1 MVFILVLSKQT
12 ERHATSAQYNT
23 MQKLS
28 QSGLS
33 KANELHSHTSQQSVP
48 LSLLLVSR
56 FLYAVAPRQLLEQD
70 TGVCHLHLT
79 NLLTA
84 HLPAL
89 SPAADLAE
97 PRPPRHIPPP
107 PDSGRGAVRP
117 ADPPTHISG
126 EEFSH
131 SHLYTRS
138 VDHLE
143 FKRLQS
149 QIPTS
154 DPRVGILHAVEPL
167 QRGVV
172 QTESEFPSQEIISEG
187 EAHLMPNTP
196 SLWCCT

>member
-1 MVFILVLSKQT
+1 MNST
-12 ERHATSAQYNT
+12 
-23 MQKLS
+23 
-28 QSGLS
+28 
-33 KANELHSHTSQQSVP
+33 HTPVSS
-48 LSLLLVSR
+48 LSLSPCFWFPGPFMR
-56 FLYAVAPRQLLEQD
+56 S
-70 TGVCHLHLT
+70 LHANYWNKNRCLSFALDPLT
-79 NLLTA
+79 
-84 HLPAL
+84 HRSSPAL

-154 DPRVGILHAVEPL
+154 DPRVGIFHAVEPL